1 MNIVIIIKGVFIM
14 KKITI
19 IFLALLFI
27 FSLSFSACKKSE
39 EPKEPA
45 TTVAPATTPANPDE
59 AE

>member
-1 MNIVIIIKGVFIM
+1 M